1 MAAVTRKNLAWHHQ
15 CPAVYFASVQQVGP
29 AQQITSWE
37 RIIQIRWRRIFPLF
51 RDVKSLLSAVHG
63 YGAVTLGDWGRISA
77 VGSHWS
83 KLVRHWW
90 DFAHWCKGGPELESE
105 SAPTTFLQCAALVKH
120 WWNNTFF
127 PSSFTISDEKLCKPR
142 LSCMLLLSKE
152 KLVMLKHK
160 YNRNILVADSD
171 TYKYKT
177 VNQQLFQFGITL
189 NYFCQ

>member
-1 MAAVTRKNLAWHHQ
+1 MAPSV
-15 CPAVYFASVQQVGP
+15 VQQYILHLFNKLG
-29 AQQITSWE
+29 QQITSWE
-37 RIIQIRWRRIFPLF
+37 RIIQIRWRWIFPLF

-63 YGAVTLGDWGRISA
+63 HSAVTLGDWGRISA

-90 DFAHWCKGGPELESE
+90 DC
-105 SAPTTFLQCAALVKH
+105 SALMQGRSRVGVRISTSFPTTFLQCAALVKH

-171 TYKYKT
+171 TYKCSSAIY
-177 VNQQLFQFGITL
+177 
-189 NYFCQ
+189 